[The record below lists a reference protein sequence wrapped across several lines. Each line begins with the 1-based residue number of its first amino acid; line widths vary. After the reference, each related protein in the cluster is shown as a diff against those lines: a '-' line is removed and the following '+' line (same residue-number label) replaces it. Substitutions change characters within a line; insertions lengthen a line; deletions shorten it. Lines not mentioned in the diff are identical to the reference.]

1 MRIGFDGKRAVQN
14 FTGLGNYSRYVAD
27 ILCHFYPEND
37 YVLYAPKKR
46 ENKRMNLLTGQ
57 YRQLTLAYPAT
68 SFWKKLSS
76 LWRVWG
82 ITSQLEKEGIE
93 LFHGLSN
100 ELPLNIHKSRIK
112 SIVTIHDL
120 IFLRYPQ
127 YYQSIDRK
135 IYTYKFRKACE
146 NADKIIAISEC
157 TKRDIIRYFNIPD
170 DKIEVVYQGCD
181 VSFTHP
187 VTEEKKE
194 EVRKKYQLPDHYILN
209 VGSIEERKNI
219 LAAVQALPML
229 PQHIHIVIVGRRTGY
244 TEKVEQFIK
253 DNGLGERVHIISNVP
268 FNDLLAFYQSAEIF
282 VYPSRFEGFGIPIIE
297 ALYSGIPV
305 VAATGSCLEEAGGPD
320 SIYVNPDDITGL
332 ADAFKQ
338 IYSNSDKRK
347 NMVEKG
353 REFAKRFSEKQQSE
367 EIINI
372 YKKLIR

>member
-181 VSFTHP
+181 ISFTHP
-187 VTEEKKE
+187 VTEEKKK
-194 EVRKKYQLPDHYILN
+194 EVRKKYQLPDHYIPTDDAFYRN
-209 VGSIEERKNI
+209 
-219 LAAVQALPML
+219 
-229 PQHIHIVIVGRRTGY
+229 H
-244 TEKVEQFIK
+244 VE
-253 DNGLGERVHIISNVP
+253 
-268 FNDLLAFYQSAEIF
+268 LLAFHALAGKFRCAEEFRHISRIYGKHMVRNDIF
-282 VYPSRFEGFGIPIIE
+282 GEFKPEFGKAGQDGPFIGDGVFQDVVESGNAIGSHHDKAVTNVVDFADFTRLKGFIFLHDTSSLYFGILII
-297 ALYSGIPV
+297 AQGTL
-305 VAATGSCLEEAGGPD
+305 
-320 SIYVNPDDITGL
+320 
-332 ADAFKQ
+332 F
-338 IYSNSDKRK
+338 
-347 NMVEKG
+347 VE
-353 REFAKRFSEKQQSE
+353 
-367 EIINI
+367 
-372 YKKLIR
+372 

>member
-1 MRIGFDGKRAVQN
+1 MSCMHLKTGKQKDESINRTIPAAH
-14 FTGLGNYSRYVAD
+14 SRLSCYFF
-27 ILCHFYPEND
+27 LE
-37 YVLYAPKKR
+37 
-46 ENKRMNLLTGQ
+46 
-57 YRQLTLAYPAT
+57 
-68 SFWKKLSS
+68 KLSS

-187 VTEEKKE
+187 VTEEK
-194 EVRKKYQLPDHYILN
+194 
-209 VGSIEERKNI
+209 
-219 LAAVQALPML
+219 
-229 PQHIHIVIVGRRTGY
+229 RRRYG
-244 TEKVEQFIK
+244 K
-253 DNGLGERVHIISNVP
+253 
-268 FNDLLAFYQSAEIF
+268 
-282 VYPSRFEGFGIPIIE
+282 
-297 ALYSGIPV
+297 IPV
-305 VAATGSCLEEAGGPD
+305 AGPL
-320 SIYVNPDDITGL
+320 YT
-332 ADAFKQ
+332 
-338 IYSNSDKRK
+338 
-347 NMVEKG
+347 
-353 REFAKRFSEKQQSE
+353 
-367 EIINI
+367 
-372 YKKLIR
+372 